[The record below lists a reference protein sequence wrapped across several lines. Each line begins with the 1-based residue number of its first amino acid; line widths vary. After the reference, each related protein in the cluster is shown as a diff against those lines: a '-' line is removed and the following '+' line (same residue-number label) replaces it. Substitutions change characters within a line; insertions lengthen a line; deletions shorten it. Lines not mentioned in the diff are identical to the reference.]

1 MAQSKSFA
9 PCVVTP
15 RKGLSSCS
23 SSEYF
28 CSESSSEREQ
38 LILGQRAARVDWT
51 FAFIAGIGGSLVGGL
66 LVSLIA
72 GDGISLRPSGILGS
86 LAGAVIITAGW
97 QWYRGR
103 NATTTTRP
111 SDR

>member
-1 MAQSKSFA
+1 MLIIGILLFGIVIGAGA
-9 PCVVTP
+9 
-15 RKGLSSCS
+15 
-23 SSEYF
+23 
-28 CSESSSEREQ
+28 Q
-38 LILGQRAARVDWT
+38 LILGKTTARVDWT

-72 GDGISLRPSGILGS
+72 GDGLSLRPSGILGS
-86 LAGAVIITAGW
+86 LAAVIITAGW

>member
-1 MAQSKSFA
+1 MLIIGILLFGILIGAA
-9 PCVVTP
+9 A
-15 RKGLSSCS
+15 
-23 SSEYF
+23 
-28 CSESSSEREQ
+28 Q
-38 LILGQRAARVDWT
+38 LILGKTTARVDWT

-72 GDGISLRPSGILGS
+72 GDGLSLRPSGILGS

>member
-1 MAQSKSFA
+1 MLIIGILLFGIVIGAGA
-9 PCVVTP
+9 
-15 RKGLSSCS
+15 
-23 SSEYF
+23 
-28 CSESSSEREQ
+28 Q
-38 LILGQRAARVDWT
+38 LILGKTTARVDWT

-86 LAGAVIITAGW
+86 LVGAVIITAGW
-97 QWYRGR
+97 QWYRR
-103 NATTTTRP
+103 KNATAAPRP